1 MEISTDEYTVKY
13 NPEITTVEFQGVLRL
28 NGMVEYAPIVK
39 LLDEAIAQTPVPL
52 TLDLR
57 SLQFLNSSGINMLS
71 KFILRIRQQERTVL
85 RVKGSA
91 IIPWQGKSL
100 KNFQRLLPNLQLEF
114 E

>member
-13 NPEITTVEFQGVLRL
+13 NSDITTVEFQGLLRL
-28 NGMVEYAPIVK
+28 NGMGEYAPIVK
-39 LLDEAIAQTPVPL
+39 LLDEAIAQTPALL

-71 KFILRIRQQERTVL
+71 KFILRIRQQQRTAL
-85 RVKGSA
+85 RVKGSTE
-91 IIPWQGKSL
+91 IPWQGKSL
-100 KNFQRLLPNLQLEF
+100 KNFQRLLPELQLEF